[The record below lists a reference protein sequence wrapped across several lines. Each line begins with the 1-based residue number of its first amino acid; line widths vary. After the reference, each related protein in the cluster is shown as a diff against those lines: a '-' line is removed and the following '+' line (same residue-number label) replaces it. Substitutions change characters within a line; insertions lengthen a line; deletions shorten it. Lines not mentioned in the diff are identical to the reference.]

1 MKEKKAKDTAS
12 KAASKRGLIIGTVAL
27 VAIIAGAAIAYTA
40 LAPAASS
47 ETDQLA
53 SNGGTTGSSGDAQAD
68 GEEHKL
74 APDFT
79 MATADGETVSFSQLY
94 GKPVVL
100 NFWASTCGPCQQ
112 EMPGFQSAFD
122 EHGSQVQ
129 FAMVDVVG
137 FNGETEDRAKRFI
150 AEREYTFPVFFDR
163 EGNASIEYGLTS
175 IPRTFFIDAE
185 GYVIAM
191 GSGMLD
197 ESALQRGI
205 AMLL

>member
-53 SNGGTTGSSGDAQAD
+53 SNGGATGSSGDAQAD
-68 GEEHKL
+68 DEERER

-79 MATADGETVSFSQLY
+79 MATADGETVSFSQLH

-122 EHGSQVQ
+122 EYGSQVQ

>member
-1 MKEKKAKDTAS
+1 MKEKKAKGTAS
-12 KAASKRGLIIGTVAL
+12 KAASKRGLIIGVVAL
-27 VAIIAGAAIAYTA
+27 VAVIAGAAIAYNA

-47 ETDQLA
+47 ETGQLA
-53 SNGGTTGSSGDAQAD
+53 SNGSTTGSSGNAQTD
-68 GEEHKL
+68 GEERDM

-79 MATADGETVSFSQLY
+79 MVTANGETISFNQLR

-122 EHGSQVQ
+122 EYGSQVQ

-150 AEREYTFPVFFDR
+150 AEQEYTFPVFFDR

>member
-1 MKEKKAKDTAS
+1 MKEKKAKGTAS
-12 KAASKRGLIIGTVAL
+12 KAASKRGLIIGVVAL
-27 VAIIAGAAIAYTA
+27 VAVIAGAAIAYNA

-47 ETDQLA
+47 GTGQLA
-53 SNGGTTGSSGDAQAD
+53 SKGDATGSPEDAQTD
-68 GEEHKL
+68 GEERDM

-79 MATADGETVSFSQLY
+79 MVTADGETISFSQLR

-122 EHGSQVQ
+122 EYGSQVQ

-150 AEREYTFPVFFDR
+150 AEQEYAFPVFFDR

>member
-1 MKEKKAKDTAS
+1 MKEKKAKGTAS
-12 KAASKRGLIIGTVAL
+12 KTASKRGLIISAVAL
-27 VAIIAGAAIAYTA
+27 VAVIAGAAIAYNA

-47 ETDQLA
+47 ETGQLA
-53 SNGGTTGSSGDAQAD
+53 SKGSTTGSSEDAQTD
-68 GEEHKL
+68 GEERDM

-79 MATADGETVSFSQLY
+79 MVAADGETVSFSQLR

-122 EHGSQVQ
+122 EYGSQVQ

-150 AEREYTFPVFFDR
+150 AEQEYTFPIFFDR

>member
-1 MKEKKAKDTAS
+1 MKEKKAKGTAS
-12 KAASKRGLIIGTVAL
+12 KAASKRGLIIGVVAL
-27 VAIIAGAAIAYTA
+27 VAVLAGAAIAYNA
-40 LAPAASS
+40 LAPTASS

-53 SNGGTTGSSGDAQAD
+53 AKGGATGPSENTQAD
-68 GEEHKL
+68 GEERDM

-79 MATADGETVSFSQLY
+79 MVTADGETVSFSQLR
-94 GKPVVL
+94 GRPVVL

-112 EMPGFQSAFD
+112 EMPGFQNAFD

-163 EGNASIEYGLTS
+163 EGNASVEYGLTS

-185 GYVIAM
+185 GYVVAM